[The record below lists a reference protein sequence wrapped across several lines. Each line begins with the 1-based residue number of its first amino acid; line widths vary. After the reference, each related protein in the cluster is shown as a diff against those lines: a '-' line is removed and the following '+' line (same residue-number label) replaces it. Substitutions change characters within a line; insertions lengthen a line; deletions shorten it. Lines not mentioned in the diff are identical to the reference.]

1 MRWSAVVF
9 LFLLGACEGLISLDV
24 PQPDR
29 PPGPPPSIFVDGG
42 RPPPGVDGGE
52 CDVGDHR
59 PSAVFHGT
67 TEPTLL
73 SMTNGQKLA
82 VVMYRTGGG
91 VCSGTIIADRWVLT
105 AKHCNP
111 SGGTTGSVHFGRDPD
126 NPDIAI
132 DVARVLRHPG
142 RDLILLELS
151 ESVHGRLADVS
162 FIPYFTGPIDSSWS
176 GRTVECAG
184 YGTQEDGTLGERRF
198 TAEPISGVD
207 GTYITVDGEGRHGLC
222 GGDSGGPIFY
232 QDTAGQIFVL
242 GALTG
247 GDTSCVGEDNYTRVD
262 PAWVLENVGP
272 TDPPDPPADP
282 CMGLDARGR
291 CDGSTA
297 EWCEGGALQRMDCVG
312 DTTCRDGADGY
323 RCRGPDPSPGDPC
336 DGLTMQGR
344 CTADGTA
351 EWCEGG
357 IIRRAYCTRCG
368 LACRPITALGG
379 VWCEE
384 AGIPP

>member
-1 MRWSAVVF
+1 MVV
-9 LFLLGACEGLISLDV
+9 LIGILSVACEGLLVVDV
-24 PQPDR
+24 PAAD
-29 PPGPPPSIFVDGG
+29 PPPPPPPSIRLDGG
-42 RPPPGVDGGE
+42 MPGLEDGE
-52 CDVGDHR
+52 VCDVGDTR
-59 PSAVFHGT
+59 AAGVYHGT

-73 SMTNGQKLA
+73 SMSAGQRLA

-91 VCSGTIIADRWVLT
+91 VCSGTVIADRWVLS

-111 SGGTTGSVHFGRDPD
+111 SGGTTGSVHLGRDPND
-126 NPDIAI
+126 PNVVIP
-132 DVARVLRHPG
+132 VSRVVRHPG
-142 RDLILLELS
+142 RDLLLLELS
-151 ESVHGRLADVS
+151 ESVRGQLSDVA
-162 FIPYFTGPIDSSWS
+162 FIPWFTGTIDASWR

-184 YGTQEDGTLGERRF
+184 YGTQEDGTIGERRF
-198 TAEPISGVD
+198 TAQPISGVD
-207 GTYITVDGEGRHGLC
+207 GTYVTVDGEGRRGLC

-232 QDTAGQIFVL
+232 QDTGGQIFVL

-247 GDTSCVGEDNYTRVD
+247 GDPSCVGEDNYTRVD
-262 PAWVLENVGP
+262 PTWVTENVGP
-272 TDPPDPPADP
+272 PPTPDPPADP
-282 CMGLDARGR
+282 CMGVDARGR
-291 CDGSTA
+291 CDGNTA
-297 EWCEGGALQRMDCVG
+297 EWCEGGMLMRTDCSG

-344 CTADGTA
+344 CTEDGTA

-357 IIRRAYCTRCG
+357 LVRRAYCGRCG